1 MGEKVFLALLTLWAF
16 SSPFV
21 PASCDGLVRI
31 NLKKNKLDSNLLRA
45 ARTVARENI
54 CLQGRGLQQSLGDSN
69 MDFVSLKNFMDARYY
84 GKISIGTP
92 PQNFTVV
99 FDTGSSNLWVPSLKC
114 YFSIACFFHS
124 RYRSGQ
130 SCSYR
135 MNGKSSKISYGI
147 GLVSGFLSQDHV
159 RIGNLI
165 IKDHVFT
172 EVKKES
178 NPILLLATFDGI
190 LGLGFQEISAGG
202 IPPIWQPM
210 IEQNLIK
217 EQVFSFWL
225 NRNVEDT
232 DGGEIVFG
240 GVDPQHFKGNHTFV
254 PVTRKGYW
262 QFELGDFVIGNE
274 STGVCS
280 TGCDAIMDS
289 GTSMLAGPTSAVTQ
303 INHAIGACQRGM
315 QGSREHGLLLHF
327 CTHKHIPFNNISL
340 HQAHN
345 VCGHIGLCSLDGAIN
360 MGIESVL
367 DRRSGEGSS
376 SGYDALCKKRR
387 KTAVCSACQMA
398 VVWMQKQL
406 KRNQTRDRI
415 LKYVDEL
422 CERVPN
428 PMRESAVNCDRISSM
443 PDVSF
448 RIGSK
453 DFRLA
458 PDQYIIKL
466 EQGDTTIC
474 LSGFVPLDVRPPGGP
489 LCLNALLWMLQ
500 DSWGRLHGAY
510 HTAFDFGNLRIGFA
524 EAA

>member
-114 YFSIACFFHS
+114 YFSIACFLHS

-210 IEQNLIK
+210 IEQNLIE

-303 INHAIGACQRGM
+303 INHAIGA
-315 QGSREHGLLLHF
+315 QGIVSVECKEVVSEHGLRMFELL
-327 CTHKHIPFNNISL
+327 TNES
-340 HQAHN
+340 QAHN

-428 PMRESAVNCDRISSM
+428 PMRESAVNCDQISSM

-474 LSGFVPLDVRPPGGP
+474 LSGFVPLDVRPPGAP
-489 LCLNALLWMLQ
+489 LWILGDVFM
-500 DSWGRLHGAY
+500 GAY